1 MKEEKIMKF
10 CWTTVTV
17 KNMEESLKFYTEVLG
32 LRVDRRY
39 KAGPDMELAFLGDGE
54 TKLELICNEKIK
66 EVSIGKDIS
75 VGFEVESADE
85 MIAYLKGKD
94 IVVFS
99 GPFQPNEHIKFFF
112 ILDPNGLKVQLVE
125 HIK

>member
-1 MKEEKIMKF
+1 MKF

-17 KNMEESLKFYTEVLG
+17 KNMEESLDFYTKVLG
-32 LRVDRRY
+32 LQVDRRY
-39 KAGPDMELAFLGDGE
+39 EAGPGMELAFLGDGE
-54 TKLELICNEKIK
+54 TKLELICNEKIS
-66 EVSIGKDIS
+66 EVTIGKDIS

-85 MIAYLKGKD
+85 MITYLAEKG
-94 IVVFS
+94 IGVLN

>member
-1 MKEEKIMKF
+1 MKF

-17 KNMEESLKFYTEVLG
+17 KNMEESLAFYTQVLG
-32 LRVDRRY
+32 LQVDRRY

-54 TKLELICNEKIK
+54 TKLELICNEKIS
-66 EVSIGKDIS
+66 EVTIGKDIS

-85 MIAYLKGKD
+85 MIAYLAENG
-94 IVVFS
+94 IGVLS

-112 ILDPNGLKVQLVE
+112 ILDPNGLRVQLVE